1 MLLVT
6 REDCNNYWEMDFYVF
21 YYLFMLSEKT
31 NVVELYMYCMCTVV
45 FIYNY
50 FIDQNVLY

>member
-6 REDCNNYWEMDFYVF
+6 RKDSNNYWEIDFYVF
-21 YYLFMLSEKT
+21 YYLFMLTEKT
-31 NVVELYMYCMCTVV
+31 NVVELYMCTVCV
-45 FIYNY
+45 LLFLLIY